1 MKKISDIKLI
11 IIAMV
16 LGIAAGALIG
26 KPIGN
31 IKFLGDIFLRL
42 IQMSV
47 VILIMG
53 AVIEAVGSLDP
64 DELGRLGGKT
74 LVGFLI
80 TTVIAAAVGIILAN
94 VLRPGSGITG
104 MNNLHSSV
112 KAVNQSFSDIIVNFF
127 PKNIMESLST
137 GNTIQVIVFAILFGL
152 ALSILGKKDGDNS
165 ILNIVKKINVV
176 LTYIIKIIMK
186 SAPIGIFA
194 LIAWVVGTTGVKV
207 IIPLA
212 KFLLA
217 MGIGSIGIL
226 LVTVLIT
233 ALYAKVSPVK
243 LLAKFY
249 RMLVVAF
256 TTTSSAVTLPVEMED
271 AEKKL
276 GINKRVSSL
285 VLPLGMSLNSGGL
298 ALYLALACLTV
309 AQFFNINLTLSQQIT
324 VVVMSTLATLGT
336 VVVPGGGLV
345 ALAIVFPT
353 MGLPVEGIAL
363 LAGIDWFSGMFR
375 TVLNVFNDVM
385 VAFVIAVNEK
395 ELDRSVFDNEVA
407 GDLEESQALQSE
419 YNQESM
425 LISHNIKK
433 IM

>member
-1 MKKISDIKLI
+1 MKKISIVKLI
-11 IIAMV
+11 VLAMI
-16 LGIAAGALIG
+16 LGIIGGILIG

-64 DELGRLGGKT
+64 DELGRLGSKT
-74 LVGFLI
+74 LIGFLV

-94 VLRPGSGITG
+94 VISPGSGITG
-104 MNNLHSSV
+104 MNNLHSDV
-112 KAVNQSFSDIIVNFF
+112 KLVNQSFADIIVNFF
-127 PKNIMESLST
+127 PKNIMESLSS

-152 ALSILGKKDGDNS
+152 ALSILGKKEGNNA
-165 ILNIVKKINVV
+165 ILNFVKQVNIT
-176 LTYIIKIIMK
+176 LTYVIQIVMK

-194 LIAWVVGTTGVKV
+194 LIAWVVGTTGIKV
-207 IIPLA
+207 IVPLA

-217 MGIGSIGIL
+217 MGIGTVGIII
-226 LVTVLIT
+226 VTILIT
-233 ALYAKVSPVK
+233 ALYAKISPIR
-243 LLAKFY
+243 LATKFY
-249 RMLVVAF
+249 RMGIVAF

-271 AEKKL
+271 AENKM
-276 GINKRVSSL
+276 GINKRVSRL

-309 AQFFNINLTLSQQIT
+309 SQFFNINLSMPQQIT

-353 MGLPVEGIAL
+353 MGLPMEGIAL
-363 LAGIDWFSGMFR
+363 LAGIDWFSGIFR
-375 TVLNVFNDVM
+375 TVLNVFNDVI
-385 VAFVIAVNEK
+385 VAFFIAVNEN
-395 ELDRSVFDNEVA
+395 EFDRETF
-407 GDLEESQALQSE
+407 
-419 YNQESM
+419 
-425 LISHNIKK
+425 ISTK
-433 IM
+433 